1 MATGLSVHLG
11 LLPLYR
17 IGEVVGVVCLVDV
30 TDYVSRVDE
39 LARYVDA
46 EFVRFHV
53 FVFLTFN

>member
-1 MATGLSVHLG
+1 M
-11 LLPLYR
+11 
-17 IGEVVGVVCLVDV
+17 GVVRLIDV